1 MSKVV
6 HYKEFQHKCNRPHD
20 FHFTE
25 GHQEYLV
32 AHSADV
38 QGNVVADHGVNH
50 EKGHHQ
56 GKDYILKLCFW
67 RGCKKSC
74 VFGK

>member
-6 HYKEFQHKCNRPHD
+6 HNKEFQHKCNRPHD

-50 EKGHHQ
+50 EKGKTHVLFVI
-56 GKDYILKLCFW
+56 KRTLVSFPILYQ
-67 RGCKKSC
+67 S
-74 VFGK
+74 